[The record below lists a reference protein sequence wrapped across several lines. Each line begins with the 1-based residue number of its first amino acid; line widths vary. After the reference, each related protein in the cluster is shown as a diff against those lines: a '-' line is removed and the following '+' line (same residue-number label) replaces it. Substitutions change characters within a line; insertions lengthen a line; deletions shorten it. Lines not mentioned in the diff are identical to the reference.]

1 MLTNFRAISLSY
13 KSANLQI
20 REEIA
25 LTDDQSKQFL
35 FTSKDVLGL
44 QELLVLSTCNRTE
57 VYYSANEDLTIEI
70 VKLLCYVKGLQ
81 NAEKFIPYFKVINN
95 QDEAVNHLFRVSIG
109 LESQVVGDLQIT
121 SQVKQAYQWSA
132 DEQLAGPFLHRLLHT
147 TFYTNK
153 KVVQETNFRDGAAS
167 VSYATV
173 ELIENL
179 CEDKVN
185 PKVLILGLGQ
195 IGKDLAENLKGTTFS
210 EIHLANRTTSKA
222 KELAEAYSHQYLPY
236 DEVLSSI
243 NKFDVIVSAI
253 QAETPFFNLSNF
265 PEKGFLTYKYMIDLA
280 VPRSIDPKLEQLP
293 GVVVYNIDQIQNK
306 ANAALELRIKSI
318 PSVEKLIEDSISEF
332 NNWSQETIMS
342 PTINKLKNALEQ
354 IRIDELTRYAKQL
367 NEHESKMVD
376 LITKNIMQKVIK
388 LPVLQLKAACKRGEA
403 ESLIE
408 LLSDLFD
415 LEKDKVSQ

>member
-57 VYYSANEDLTIEI
+57 VYYSANEDLTTEI

-153 KVVQETNFRDGAAS
+153 KGNTYIQ
-167 VSYATV
+167 
-173 ELIENL
+173 I
-179 CEDKVN
+179 K
-185 PKVLILGLGQ
+185 ILRRK
-195 IGKDLAENLKGTTFS
+195 IG
-210 EIHLANRTTSKA
+210 
-222 KELAEAYSHQYLPY
+222 
-236 DEVLSSI
+236 
-243 NKFDVIVSAI
+243 IV
-253 QAETPFFNLSNF
+253 
-265 PEKGFLTYKYMIDLA
+265 
-280 VPRSIDPKLEQLP
+280 
-293 GVVVYNIDQIQNK
+293 
-306 ANAALELRIKSI
+306 
-318 PSVEKLIEDSISEF
+318 
-332 NNWSQETIMS
+332 
-342 PTINKLKNALEQ
+342 
-354 IRIDELTRYAKQL
+354 
-367 NEHESKMVD
+367 
-376 LITKNIMQKVIK
+376 
-388 LPVLQLKAACKRGEA
+388 
-403 ESLIE
+403 
-408 LLSDLFD
+408 
-415 LEKDKVSQ
+415 